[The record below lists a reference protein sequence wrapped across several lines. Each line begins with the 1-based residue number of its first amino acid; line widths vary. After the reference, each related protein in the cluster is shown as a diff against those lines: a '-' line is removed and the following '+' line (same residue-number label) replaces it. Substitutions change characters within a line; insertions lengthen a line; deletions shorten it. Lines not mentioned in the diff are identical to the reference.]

1 MDANKLQP
9 LAEFGAI
16 EGAKLIPPATGFM
29 IYGVTLQTWALL
41 IPVIYY
47 LVLLV
52 DLVGRR
58 WVVPLIKMMRERSKA
73 NEVARD
79 DAV

>member
-9 LAEFGAI
+9 LAELGAV
-16 EGAKLIPPATGFM
+16 EGAKLLPGAAGFA

-41 IPVIYY
+41 IPVLYY

-58 WVVPLIKMMRERSKA
+58 WIAPLVKLLRERVKPAEGAS
-73 NEVARD
+73 D
-79 DAV
+79 DAG

>member
-9 LAEFGAI
+9 LAELGAV
-16 EGAKLIPPATGFM
+16 EGAKLIPGATGFM

-41 IPVIYY
+41 IPVLYY

-58 WVVPLIKMMRERSKA
+58 WIVPLLKMLR
-73 NEVARD
+73 ARGQPAEGASD
-79 DAV
+79 DAG